1 MVLGLNACPV
11 KCVTYFTGV
20 SQKPSEADLIGVKF
34 LPNEMFTPLNACP
47 MKYEVNFIGAKPVYL
62 GRSQFHRGFPKK
74 RSEAD
79 LTGQPAAAKL
89 ARAKTGLRT
98 PLSLK
103 ICVICVICGPL

>member
-1 MVLGLNACPV
+1 MARQARELRKLKIILKILLAQPAQLNACPV

-20 SQKPSEADLIGVKF
+20 SQKPSEADLTGVKF

-74 RSEAD
+74 RNEAD
-79 LTGQPAAAKL
+79 LTG
-89 ARAKTGLRT
+89 
-98 PLSLK
+98 
-103 ICVICVICGPL
+103 